1 MTKKFEKRRI
11 RTRDLQNVTR
21 ARVIH
26 YATTARFQ
34 SLYLSLLIRAGESAL
49 FPVENGEILGTLNVS
64 CAS

>member
-1 MTKKFEKRRI
+1 MAKKVEKRKI

-34 SLYLSLLIRAGESAL
+34 SFYLSLLSRAGEDAL
-49 FPVENGEILGTLNVS
+49 FPVETCEFLETLNVS